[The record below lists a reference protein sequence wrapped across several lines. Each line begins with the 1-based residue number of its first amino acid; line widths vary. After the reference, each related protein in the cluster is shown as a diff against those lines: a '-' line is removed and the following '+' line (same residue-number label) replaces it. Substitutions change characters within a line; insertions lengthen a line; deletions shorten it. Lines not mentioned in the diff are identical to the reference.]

1 VIRALLLPILPI
13 LLFSLPASGML
24 LRRCHEPP
32 RPFCQEN
39 DTDFQTDWRFQMCR
53 SEIESFRIQVQEFL
67 DCQRRNERE
76 VVESLNRVIE
86 QFNCRARGQRFCP

>member
-1 VIRALLLPILPI
+1 MIRLLLCLLLPV

-32 RPFCQEN
+32 RPFCQE
-39 DTDFQTDWRFQMCR
+39 TDLAFQADWQFQMCR
-53 SEIESFRIQVQEFL
+53 SEVENFRVQVQEFL

-76 VVESLNRVIE
+76 AVEALNRVIE